1 MSYYILAEA
10 PNKALTDTLSVVV
23 AAFALLIAFFGYL
36 LARKSDKRSAESY
49 KRSVDNEKETAAL
62 KKSEFRREFFEKVQE
77 LAFLVTQRGI
87 VISQT
92 QSAHQE
98 MLSVISAI
106 PSRLMQQRP
115 ELKNLRAALDDA
127 TKVDREDADSNKKM
141 EDVLDQMWDLK
152 TISQQIF
159 EQVQNACAFTKGAL
173 EKQRTSLAEI
183 LKSYEG
189 ARAAIQAVVSKPPE

>member
-1 MSYYILAEA
+1 MSYYILAEP
-10 PNKALTDTLSVVV
+10 PNKTLIDTLSVVV
-23 AAFALLIAFFGYL
+23 AALALLIALLGYL
-36 LARKSDKRSAESY
+36 LARKSDKRSAESN
-49 KRSVDNEKETAAL
+49 KRSAENEKETAAL

-98 MLSVISAI
+98 MLAVISAI
-106 PSRLMQQRP
+106 PSRLQRN
-115 ELKNLRAALDDA
+115 ELKNLRAALDAA
-127 TKVDREDADSNKKM
+127 TKAVGGDADSNKKM

-159 EQVQNACAFTKGAL
+159 EDVQNACAFTKGAL

-189 ARAAIQAVVSKPPE
+189 ARAAIQALVSKPPE